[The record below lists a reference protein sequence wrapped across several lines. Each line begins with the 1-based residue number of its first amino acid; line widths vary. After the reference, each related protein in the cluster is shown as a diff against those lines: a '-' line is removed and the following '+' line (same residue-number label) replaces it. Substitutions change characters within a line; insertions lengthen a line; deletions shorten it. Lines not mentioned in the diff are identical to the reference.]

1 VEAGGNFRL
10 ISIMYCLFDC
20 HLPSLREEGEDNL
33 PCAHFLHAASR
44 ARPSDFDPRSGFP
57 ALREYRNVREL
68 SQLVR
73 RIALRHVGPGP
84 ITPGAVPPED
94 RAPVLEKRKRDWRD
108 GAFEHALRQA
118 LAGGAGLQTIRE
130 QTVESVVEI
139 ALRDAAG
146 NVHRAAAKLG
156 VTDRALQMRRAAKLD
171 MARAKGNGRLTRLPE
186 CGPPRITELNRRR
199 TSSRDYSLHF
209 SQAPAGAL
217 QQRTQL
223 PLRTRDIAE
232 AGA

>member
-1 VEAGGNFRL
+1 
-10 ISIMYCLFDC
+10 M
-20 HLPSLREEGEDNL
+20 
-33 PCAHFLHAASR
+33 
-44 ARPSDFDPRSGFP
+44 
-57 ALREYRNVREL
+57 REL

-186 CGPPRITELNRRR
+186 CGPPTDHGVEP
-199 TSSRDYSLHF
+199 SAD
-209 SQAPAGAL
+209 
-217 QQRTQL
+217 QQQGL
-223 PLRTRDIAE
+223 
-232 AGA
+232 